1 MDASA
6 AGNAIEVRAIDHV
19 VLTVADVDRTTAWYR
34 DVLGMSIEMF
44 DDGRTALRFGSQK
57 LNLHAAG
64 REIEPHARTPTR
76 GSADICLLLG
86 GSIDAALRHLRD
98 AGVEVELGPVD
109 RAGATGPQRSIYVR
123 DPDGNLLELSAG

>member
-1 MDASA
+1 MDASG

-19 VLTVADVDRTTAWYR
+19 VLTVADVDRTIAWYR
-34 DVLGMSIEMF
+34 DVLGMSIETF
-44 DDGRTALRFGSQK
+44 DGRTALRFGSQK

-64 REIEPHARTPTR
+64 REIEPHAGTPTP

-86 GSIDAALRHLRD
+86 GSIDAAVRHLRN
-98 AGVEVELGPVD
+98 AGVQVELGPVE
-109 RAGATGPQRSIYVR
+109 RAGATGSLRSIYVR